1 MAIISALGGVAV
13 SIIDAVVFFKNI
25 RTSSEKLRS
34 TFIMLQLIFGAILFL
49 TGNGFGAL
57 LSRLLIALFCKIFP
71 NGGIIKVVWG
81 ISVISN
87 IVSVVMAVIH
97 IFVG

>member
-13 SIIDAVVFFKNI
+13 SIIDTVVFFKNI

-34 TFIMLQLIFGAILFL
+34 TFIMLQLIFGAIMFF
-49 TGNGFGAL
+49 TGNGLGSL
-57 LSRLLIALFCKIFP
+57 LSRLLIALFCKVFP

-87 IVSVVMAVIH
+87 LVSVAVTVIH
-97 IFVG
+97 IFIG